1 MDENKTQSDEIQVDL
16 PESVAQGT
24 YANMAIIAHSTS
36 EFVIDFI
43 GLVPGVP
50 KAKVKS
56 RIIMT
61 PDNVRSLL
69 HTLDENLR
77 QFDEMMA
84 RDGDDDAS
92 DTYGIVRHGVDDRRS
107 CIVSHEMAFPTVDA
121 VSCRI
126 KRHFLPSMSFRVA

>member
-56 RIIMT
+56 RIIM
-61 PDNVRSLL
+61 
-69 HTLDENLR
+69 DENLR

-84 RDGDDDAS
+84 RDGNDDAS
-92 DTYGIVRHGVDDRRS
+92 DTYGG
-107 CIVSHEMAFPTVDA
+107 M
-121 VSCRI
+121 
-126 KRHFLPSMSFRVA
+126 LPPIGKPGEA

>member
-1 MDENKTQSDEIQVDL
+1 MHLFMDENKTSADEIQVDL

-84 RDGDDDAS
+84 RDGDNDAS
-92 DTYGIVRHGVDDRRS
+92 DTYGG
-107 CIVSHEMAFPTVDA
+107 M
-121 VSCRI
+121 
-126 KRHFLPSMSFRVA
+126 LPPIGKPGEA